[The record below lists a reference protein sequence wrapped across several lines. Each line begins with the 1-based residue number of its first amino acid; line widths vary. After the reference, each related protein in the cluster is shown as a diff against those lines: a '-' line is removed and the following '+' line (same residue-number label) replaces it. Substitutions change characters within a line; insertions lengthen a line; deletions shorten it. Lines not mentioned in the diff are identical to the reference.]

1 MKEIKRKVYV
11 VKYKFGT
18 QWYEFH
24 CGSKAK
30 ALKFIDRKQ
39 ADPRMGVSVIKTK

>member
-11 VKYKFGT
+11 VKYKYGS

-24 CGSKAK
+24 CPSKDRAFE
-30 ALKFIDRKQ
+30 FILRKQ
-39 ADPRMGVSVIKTK
+39 GDPRMGVAVIKTK

>member
-11 VKYKFGT
+11 VKYKFGS

-24 CGSKAK
+24 TNTKAK
-30 ALKFIDRKQ
+30 ATAFIDRKQ
-39 ADPRMGVSVIKTK
+39 ADPRMGVAVVKAK